1 MEIAQINQRIAVL
14 NADSKRI
21 NNDRAVSIGKKETL
35 QKQMN
40 DALAAYKAKY
50 GVELTEANLQSEID
64 RVSAEKLKEVEQIES
79 VLNLIKLG
87 QYDEANALVNGTPT
101 VKEESTPVQEVP
113 VTPVVEQPQ
122 SSVPTTPV
130 QETTPVPPVPTAP
143 AQESI
148 PTPPDLGIPAEP
160 IPAVPVESVPTPPDL
175 GIPTPPVQESVP
187 TPPVESVPTPPD
199 LGIPTPP
206 VQESVP
212 TPPDLGLHEPPTLG
226 TPVATP
232 PVLGTPT
239 ESIPTPPVEPSLGVP
254 PVAPTSAP
262 SGQPIASFN
271 AILGGSPF
279 KPQGEV

>member
-130 QETTPVPPVPTAP
+130 QETTSVPPVPTAP
-143 AQESI
+143 AQESV
-148 PTPPDLGIPAEP
+148 PTPPDLGIPA
-160 IPAVPVESVPTPPDL
+160 APVESVPTPPDL
-175 GIPTPPVQESVP
+175 GIPTPPVQES
-187 TPPVESVPTPPD
+187 
-199 LGIPTPP
+199 I
-206 VQESVP
+206 P

-232 PVLGTPT
+232 PVLGTST

>member
-87 QYDEANALVNGTPT
+87 QYDEANALVNDTPI

-160 IPAVPVESVPTPPDL
+160 IPAA
-175 GIPTPPVQESVP
+175 
-187 TPPVESVPTPPD
+187 PVESVPTPPD

>member
-87 QYDEANALVNGTPT
+87 QYDEANALVNGTPA
-101 VKEESTPVQEVP
+101 KEESVPVKETPVA
-113 VTPVVEQPQ
+113 PVVEQPVETAQ
-122 SSVPTTPV
+122 PV
-130 QETTPVPPVPTAP
+130 QE
-143 AQESI
+143 SI
-148 PTPPDLGIPAEP
+148 
-160 IPAVPVESVPTPPDL
+160 PTPPDL
-175 GIPTPPVQESVP
+175 GIPTPPVQESI
-187 TPPVESVPTPPD
+187 PTPPD

-206 VQESVP
+206 IQESIP
-212 TPPDLGLHEPPTLG
+212 TPPDLGTPAESIPTPPVLG
-226 TPVATP
+226 SPVESVPTP

-254 PVAPTSAP
+254 PVAPTSTP

>member
-40 DALAAYKAKY
+40 DALAAYKTKY

-87 QYDEANALVNGTPT
+87 QYDEANALVNGTPA
-101 VKEESTPVQEVP
+101 VKEESTQAQGVP
-113 VTPVVEQPQ
+113 VAPVVEQPQ
-122 SSVPTTPV
+122 SPVSTAPV
-130 QETTPVPPVPTAP
+130 QETTPVPPV
-143 AQESI
+143 QESI
-148 PTPPDLGIPAEP
+148 PIPPDLGIPAEP
-160 IPAVPVESVPTPPDL
+160 IPAPQVSASVESIPTPPDL
-175 GIPTPPVQESVP
+175 GIPTPPVK
-187 TPPVESVPTPPD
+187 
-199 LGIPTPP
+199 
-206 VQESVP
+206 ESVP

-239 ESIPTPPVEPSLGVP
+239 ESIPIPPVEPSLGVP

>member
-1 MEIAQINQRIAVL
+1 MEISQINQRIAVL

-50 GVELTEANLQSEID
+50 GVDLTETNLQAEID
-64 RVSAEKLKEVEQIES
+64 RVSAEKLKEVEKIEA

-87 QYDEANALVNGTPT
+87 QYDEANALVNGTPAKT
-101 VKEESTPVQEVP
+101 EEPVAPVQETP
-113 VTPVVEQPQ
+113 VTSGVVEQPQ
-122 SSVPTTPV
+122 APVMQESIPT
-130 QETTPVPPVPTAP
+130 PPVM
-143 AQESI
+143 QESI
-148 PTPPDLGIPAEP
+148 PTPPDLGIP
-160 IPAVPVESVPTPPDL
+160 TPPNL
-175 GIPTPPVQESVP
+175 GIPTPPVQESI
-187 TPPVESVPTPPD
+187 PTPPD
-199 LGIPTPP
+199 LGIP
-206 VQESVP
+206 
-212 TPPDLGLHEPPTLG
+212 EPPTLG

-232 PVLGTPT
+232 PVQ
-239 ESIPTPPVEPSLGVP
+239 ESIPTPPSLGTPAESIPTPPILGSPMESIPTPPSEPSLGVP
-254 PVAPTSAP
+254 PVAPTSTP

>member
-64 RVSAEKLKEVEQIES
+64 RVSAEKLKEVEQIEA

-87 QYDEANALVNGTPT
+87 QYDEANALVNGTPA
-101 VKEESTPVQEVP
+101 VKESTPVQGAP
-113 VTPVVEQPQ
+113 ATPVVEQPQ
-122 SSVPTTPV
+122 SSVSTASIQESIPTPPVENPIPTAPV
-130 QETTPVPPVPTAP
+130 QESV
-143 AQESI
+143 
-148 PTPPDLGIPAEP
+148 PTPPDLGIPA
-160 IPAVPVESVPTPPDL
+160 ASVESVPTPPDL
-175 GIPTPPVQESVP
+175 GIPTPPIQES
-187 TPPVESVPTPPD
+187 
-199 LGIPTPP
+199 I
-206 VQESVP
+206 P

-254 PVAPTSAP
+254 PIAPTSTP

>member
-40 DALAAYKAKY
+40 DALAAYKEKY

-87 QYDEANALVNGTPT
+87 QYDEANALVNDTPA
-101 VKEESTPVQEVP
+101 VKESAPVQEAP
-113 VTPVVEQPQ
+113 ATPVVEQPQ
-122 SSVPTTPV
+122 SPVSTAPIQESVPTPPVENPIPTAPV
-130 QETTPVPPVPTAP
+130 QESV
-143 AQESI
+143 
-148 PTPPDLGIPAEP
+148 PTPPDLGIPA
-160 IPAVPVESVPTPPDL
+160 ASVESVPTPPDL
-175 GIPTPPVQESVP
+175 GIPTPPIQES
-187 TPPVESVPTPPD
+187 
-199 LGIPTPP
+199 I
-206 VQESVP
+206 P

-254 PVAPTSAP
+254 PVAPTSTP

>member
-1 MEIAQINQRIAVL
+1 MEISQINQRIAVL

-50 GVELTEANLQSEID
+50 GVDLTEANLQAEID
-64 RVSAEKLKEVEQIES
+64 RVSAEKLKEVEQIEA

-87 QYDEANALVNGTPT
+87 QYDEANALVNGTPA
-101 VKEESTPVQEVP
+101 KAEEPVAPVQSTPVA
-113 VTPVVEQPQ
+113 TGVVEQPQ
-122 SSVPTTPV
+122 K
-130 QETTPVPPVPTAP
+130 PVPTP
-143 AQESI
+143 PVVESI
-148 PTPPDLGIPAEP
+148 STPPVIET
-160 IPAVPVESVPTPPDL
+160 PVESVPTPPDL
-175 GIPTPPVQESVP
+175 GIPTPPVQESI
-187 TPPVESVPTPPD
+187 PTPPD
-199 LGIPTPP
+199 LGIP
-206 VQESVP
+206 
-212 TPPDLGLHEPPTLG
+212 EPPTLG

-232 PVLGTPT
+232 PMQ
-239 ESIPTPPVEPSLGVP
+239 ESIPTPPSLGTPAESIPTPPTLGSPMESIPTPPTEPSLGVP
-254 PVAPTSAP
+254 PVAPASTP

>member
-40 DALAAYKAKY
+40 DALAAYKEKY

-64 RVSAEKLKEVEQIES
+64 RVSAEKLKEVEQIEA

-87 QYDEANALVNGTPT
+87 QYDEANALVNGTPA
-101 VKEESTPVQEVP
+101 KEESAPVKETPVA
-113 VTPVVEQPQ
+113 PVVEQPVETAQ
-122 SSVPTTPV
+122 PV
-130 QETTPVPPVPTAP
+130 QE
-143 AQESI
+143 SI
-148 PTPPDLGIPAEP
+148 
-160 IPAVPVESVPTPPDL
+160 PTPPDL
-175 GIPTPPVQESVP
+175 GIPTPPVQESI
-187 TPPVESVPTPPD
+187 PTPPD

-206 VQESVP
+206 IQESIP
-212 TPPDLGLHEPPTLG
+212 TPPDLG
-226 TPVATP
+226 TPVESTPTP
-232 PVLGTPT
+232 PILGSPVESIPTPPDLG
-239 ESIPTPPVEPSLGVP
+239 IPTPPVEPSLGVP
-254 PVAPTSAP
+254 PVAPTSTP

-279 KPQGEV
+279 KPQGEI

>member
-87 QYDEANALVNGTPT
+87 QYDEANALVNGTSA

-113 VTPVVEQPQ
+113 ITPVVEQPQ
-122 SSVPTTPV
+122 SPV
-130 QETTPVPPVPTAP
+130 STA
-143 AQESI
+143 
-148 PTPPDLGIPAEP
+148 
-160 IPAVPVESVPTPPDL
+160 
-175 GIPTPPVQESVP
+175 PVQESVP
-187 TPPVESVPTPPD
+187 VPPVESSVPTA
-199 LGIPTPP
+199 P

-239 ESIPTPPVEPSLGVP
+239 ESIPTPPIEPSLGVP
-254 PVAPTSAP
+254 PVAPTSTP

>member
-40 DALAAYKAKY
+40 DALAAYKEKY
-50 GVELTEANLQSEID
+50 GVELTEANLQTEID

-87 QYDEANALVNGTPT
+87 QYDEANALVNGTPA
-101 VKEESTPVQEVP
+101 VKESAQVQEAP
-113 VTPVVEQPQ
+113 ATPVVEQPQ
-122 SSVPTTPV
+122 SPVSNAPIQESVPTPPVENPIPTAPV
-130 QETTPVPPVPTAP
+130 QESV
-143 AQESI
+143 
-148 PTPPDLGIPAEP
+148 PTPPDLGIPA
-160 IPAVPVESVPTPPDL
+160 ASVESVPTPPDL
-175 GIPTPPVQESVP
+175 GIPTPPIQES
-187 TPPVESVPTPPD
+187 
-199 LGIPTPP
+199 I
-206 VQESVP
+206 P

-254 PVAPTSAP
+254 PVAPTSTP

>member
-64 RVSAEKLKEVEQIES
+64 RVSAEKLKEVEQIEA

-87 QYDEANALVNGTPT
+87 QYDEANALVNGTPA
-101 VKEESTPVQEVP
+101 VEESASVQEVP
-113 VTPVVEQPQ
+113 VTPVVAQSQ
-122 SSVPTTPV
+122 SSVSTTPV
-130 QETTPVPPVPTAP
+130 QESIPVPPVESPVSTTP
-143 AQESI
+143 VQESV

-160 IPAVPVESVPTPPDL
+160 ITAPQVAAPVESIPTPPDL
-175 GIPTPPVQESVP
+175 GIPTPPVQE
-187 TPPVESVPTPPD
+187 T
-199 LGIPTPP
+199 
-206 VQESVP
+206 VP
-212 TPPDLGLHEPPTLG
+212 TPPDLGLHEPPILG

-239 ESIPTPPVEPSLGVP
+239 ESIPTPPAEPNLGVP
-254 PVAPTSAP
+254 PVAPASTP

>member
-87 QYDEANALVNGTPT
+87 QYDEANALVNGTPA
-101 VKEESTPVQEVP
+101 KEESVPVQE
-113 VTPVVEQPQ
+113 TPATQVVEQPQ
-122 SSVPTTPV
+122 APV
-130 QETTPVPPVPTAP
+130 QTAP
-143 AQESI
+143 VKESI
-148 PTPPDLGIPAEP
+148 PTPPDLGISEAS
-160 IPAVPVESVPTPPDL
+160 VESVPTPPDL
-175 GIPTPPVQESVP
+175 GIPTPPIQES
-187 TPPVESVPTPPD
+187 
-199 LGIPTPP
+199 I
-206 VQESVP
+206 P

-226 TPVATP
+226 TPVVTP

-239 ESIPTPPVEPSLGVP
+239 ESIPTPLVEPSLGVP
-254 PVAPTSAP
+254 PVALTSTP

-279 KPQGEV
+279 KPQDEV

>member
-40 DALAAYKAKY
+40 DALAAYKEKY

-64 RVSAEKLKEVEQIES
+64 RVSAEKLKEVEQIEA

-87 QYDEANALVNGTPT
+87 QYDEANALVNGTPA
-101 VKEESTPVQEVP
+101 KEESVPVKETPVA
-113 VTPVVEQPQ
+113 PVVEQPVETAQ
-122 SSVPTTPV
+122 PV
-130 QETTPVPPVPTAP
+130 
-143 AQESI
+143 QESI
-148 PTPPDLGIPAEP
+148 PTPPDLG
-160 IPAVPVESVPTPPDL
+160 
-175 GIPTPPVQESVP
+175 
-187 TPPVESVPTPPD
+187 
-199 LGIPTPP
+199 
-206 VQESVP
+206 
-212 TPPDLGLHEPPTLG
+212 
-226 TPVATP
+226 
-232 PVLGTPT
+232 
-239 ESIPTPPVEPSLGVP
+239 IPTPPVEPSLGVP
-254 PVAPTSAP
+254 PVAPTSTP

>member
-40 DALAAYKAKY
+40 DALAAYKEKY

-64 RVSAEKLKEVEQIES
+64 RVSAEKLKEVEQIEA

-87 QYDEANALVNGTPT
+87 QYDEANALVNGTPA
-101 VKEESTPVQEVP
+101 KEESVPVKETPVAPVFEQPVETAQPVQE
-113 VTPVVEQPQ
+113 
-122 SSVPTTPV
+122 
-130 QETTPVPPVPTAP
+130 
-143 AQESI
+143 SI
-148 PTPPDLGIPAEP
+148 
-160 IPAVPVESVPTPPDL
+160 PTPPDL
-175 GIPTPPVQESVP
+175 GIPTPPVQESIP
-187 TPPVESVPTPPD
+187 TPPDLGIPTPPIQESIPTPPDLGTPAESIPTPPVLGSPVESVPTPPD
-199 LGIPTPP
+199 LG
-206 VQESVP
+206 
-212 TPPDLGLHEPPTLG
+212 
-226 TPVATP
+226 
-232 PVLGTPT
+232 
-239 ESIPTPPVEPSLGVP
+239 IPTPPVEPSLGVP
-254 PVAPTSAP
+254 PVAPTSTP

>member
-40 DALAAYKAKY
+40 DALAAYKEKY

-87 QYDEANALVNGTPT
+87 QYDEANALVNGTPAI
-101 VKEESTPVQEVP
+101 KESAPVQEAP
-113 VTPVVEQPQ
+113 ATPVVEQPVETAQ
-122 SSVPTTPV
+122 PV
-130 QETTPVPPVPTAP
+130 QESIPTPPNLGIPTPPV
-143 AQESI
+143 QESI
-148 PTPPDLGIPAEP
+148 PTPPDLGIPTPPIQASIPTPPDLGTPAES
-160 IPAVPVESVPTPPDL
+160 IPTPPVLGSPVESVPTPPDL
-175 GIPTPPVQESVP
+175 GIPTPPV
-187 TPPVESVPTPPD
+187 
-199 LGIPTPP
+199 
-206 VQESVP
+206 
-212 TPPDLGLHEPPTLG
+212 
-226 TPVATP
+226 
-232 PVLGTPT
+232 
-239 ESIPTPPVEPSLGVP
+239 EPSLGVP
-254 PVAPTSAP
+254 PVVPTSTP

>member
-1 MEIAQINQRIAVL
+1 MEISQINQRIAVL

-50 GVELTEANLQSEID
+50 GVDLTEANLQAEID
-64 RVSAEKLKEVEQIES
+64 RVSAEKLKEVEKIEA

-87 QYDEANALVNGTPT
+87 QYDEANALVTGTPT
-101 VKEESTPVQEVP
+101 KTEEPVAPVQETP
-113 VTPVVEQPQ
+113 VASGVVEQPQ
-122 SSVPTTPV
+122 APV
-130 QETTPVPPVPTAP
+130 M
-143 AQESI
+143 QESI
-148 PTPPDLGIPAEP
+148 PTPP
-160 IPAVPVESVPTPPDL
+160 VMQESVPTPPDL
-175 GIPTPPVQESVP
+175 GIPTPPNLGI
-187 TPPVESVPTPPD
+187 PTPPD
-199 LGIPTPP
+199 LGIP
-206 VQESVP
+206 
-212 TPPDLGLHEPPTLG
+212 EPPTLG

-232 PVLGTPT
+232 PTMQ
-239 ESIPTPPVEPSLGVP
+239 ESIPTPPDLGTPVESIPTPPTLGSPMESIPTPPSEPSLGVP
-254 PVAPTSAP
+254 PVAPTSTP